1 MWKTCFRAIKS
12 NCDLW
17 VYLKLMRDGN
27 LFKKLIAED
36 GENVFLEKVQIFTNI
51 LAIFTAGLFFI

>member
-1 MWKTCFRAIKS
+1 
-12 NCDLW
+12 
-17 VYLKLMRDGN
+17 MRDGN